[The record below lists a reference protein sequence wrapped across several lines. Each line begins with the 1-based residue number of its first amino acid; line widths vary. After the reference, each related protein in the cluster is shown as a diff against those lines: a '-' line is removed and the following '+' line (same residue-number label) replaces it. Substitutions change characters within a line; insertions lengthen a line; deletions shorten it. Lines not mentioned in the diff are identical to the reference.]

1 MKRGLLLL
9 AAFLAVVLGAAF
21 QAAPAAAG
29 EVAPKV
35 PIDKTKGDCVLPADE
50 MRRQHMNIVKHRR
63 DATMYQGIR
72 GGKEALEACLTCHA
86 VKGDD
91 GKPVTIQSEKHF
103 CRVCHDYAAVTV
115 DCWAC
120 HKSVPEKNPFEQ
132 AFRLPGRTMRAEA
145 SGLAK
150 YLEGGEK

>member
-1 MKRGLLLL
+1 MKRGLDLL
-9 AAFLAVVLGAAF
+9 ATILAVAFGVLFLAL
-21 QAAPAAAG
+21 PAAAG
-29 EVAPKV
+29 EVAPRV
-35 PIDKTKGDCVLPADE
+35 PIDKTRGDCVLPAEE
-50 MRRQHMNIVKHRR
+50 MRREHMNIIKHRR

-72 GGKEALEACLTCHA
+72 GGKEALESCLSCHA

-91 GKPVTIQSEKHF
+91 GKPVTIKSEKHF

-132 AFRLPGRTMRAEA
+132 ALRLPGRTMRAEA

-150 YLEGGEK
+150 YLEGGER